1 MEDAST
7 VAVLVLGAGLGS
19 RFKGGDKL
27 AQILGGKPVA
37 HHILSTLKPF
47 NWGQRILVCR
57 GEPQWAET
65 YAAQGFV
72 LASRPDAESGMLGSI
87 HRGLMEVAGQTHILI
102 CLADMPL
109 ISQEHL
115 NRLLEARRT
124 DPGSA
129 IASRSHSYRGVPA
142 IFPVSDLSS
151 LPQSGE
157 GGARGLLENA
167 KFVDASDP
175 SLLIDIDTAQDLEQ
189 LQTHCQSK
197 KMGSRFSAQSQ

>member
-37 HHILSTLKPF
+37 HHILSTLKLF

-65 YAAQGFV
+65 YAAEGFV

-87 HRGLMEVAGQTHILI
+87 HRGLMELTGQTHVLI

-115 NRLLEARRT
+115 NCLLEARRT
-124 DPGSA
+124 NPVTA
-129 IASRSHSYRGVPA
+129 IASRSHPYRGVPA
-142 IFPVSDLSS
+142 IFPVSSLSS
-151 LPQSGE
+151 LPRSGE
-157 GGARGLLENA
+157 GGARSLLANA
-167 KFVDASDP
+167 NFVDASDP
-175 SLLIDIDTAQDLEQ
+175 SLFFDIDTAQDLQ
-189 LQTHCQSK
+189 RLQARCL
-197 KMGSRFSAQSQ
+197 SAG

>member
-19 RFKGGDKL
+19 RFNGGDKL
-27 AQILGGKPVA
+27 GKHLGGMPVA
-37 HHILSTLKPF
+37 HYILSSLKPF

-57 GEPQWAET
+57 GAPQWTEAYAEE
-65 YAAQGFV
+65 GFV

-87 HRGLMEVAGQTHILI
+87 HRGLMEIAGQTHVLI

-109 ISQEHL
+109 IPKEHM
-115 NRLLEARRT
+115 NRLLEARQSNPFT
-124 DPGSA
+124 A

-142 IFPVSDLSS
+142 IFPIGSLSA
-151 LPQSGE
+151 LPRSGE
-157 GGARGLLENA
+157 GGARDLLVNA

-175 SLLIDIDTAQDLEQ
+175 SLFVDIDTAQDLEL
-189 LQTHCQSK
+189 LQARCSST
-197 KMGSRFSAQSQ
+197 GV